1 VASKYKK
8 TAQILIGKS
17 TGNGFM
23 PGRIAPGAWVI
34 GAVLLGATP
43 LLRDVAHE
51 GAHEAVQQDAPVI
64 GVGAHDD
71 RLHASSGT
79 GIATA
84 EVILAPV
91 VRFSSGSDGDVVG
104 HAVRFSR
111 EVLSLSRS
119 GW

>member
-1 VASKYKK
+1 MASKYKK

-71 RLHASSGT
+71 RLHASIGP
-79 GIATA
+79 GN
-84 EVILAPV
+84 
-91 VRFSSGSDGDVVG
+91 RDGGGDSCAGRQVLQRVG
-104 HAVRFSR
+104 R
-111 EVLSLSRS
+111 
-119 GW
+119 